1 MIWIVI
7 IVVGLIIYFMIN
19 KEKENTQNT
28 NTNIPKKSIK
38 SENSNNEKDA
48 ILQKVAK
55 YSDDEMTPEEFENSV
70 ELYRILQPIDV
81 EHSNQEV
88 IVQNFDNKVLNIV
101 HNTFKHGVWRANDK
115 MIAEKCFED
124 KEYIQKQQSL
134 MIKDFEL
141 NFEDSYSSGVDQ
153 KQAQNFIKKWG
164 LIFKNNALDNFQT
177 KKLDSRMI
185 FTFEQQMFVNGF
197 VAGLEGLSNKRT
209 QVLNYKNDQDS
220 QLLAQ
225 SYFHGIFAIALDKI
239 EDLTI
244 KNSFT
249 SDRDYLGQKI
259 DSFTQLISS
268 ILNSKNTFVEISK
281 MVEQWLSNTLSE
293 INHKAESLSKNND
306 EKMDF
311 LVNDFSDVVTVAKA
325 EKLYNDGTLLFSQ
338 GKFEEANKYFEQAA
352 ELNDKDALYQLGNS
366 FLEGKGVKQD
376 NVRAYE
382 CYFKAANLNH
392 MKAQYNLGLFLLQG
406 TLGEADVTEGRKW
419 ITKSALNGYSE
430 AQNVLDYLNKMK

>member
-38 SENSNNEKDA
+38 SENLNNEKDT

-81 EHSNQEV
+81 EDSNQELLLE
-88 IVQNFDNKVLNIV
+88 NFDNKLLNIT
-101 HNTFKHGVWRANDK
+101 HNTFKHGIWRTNDK
-115 MIAEKCFED
+115 IVADKCFENM
-124 KEYIQKQQSL
+124 EYIQKQQSL

-153 KQAQNFIKKWG
+153 EQAQNFIKKWG
-164 LIFKNNALDNFQT
+164 LIFKNNALEHFQT
-177 KKLDSRMI
+177 EIVDSTMI
-185 FTFEQQMFVNGF
+185 STFEQQMFVNGF
-197 VAGLEGLSNKRT
+197 VAGLAGLSNKRT
-209 QVLNYKNDQDS
+209 HVLNYKNDQDA
-220 QLLAQ
+220 QLLVQ
-225 SYFHGIFAIALDKI
+225 SYFHGIFTIALDKI

-244 KNSFT
+244 KNSFL

-268 ILNSKNTFVEISK
+268 ILNSKNSFVEISK
-281 MVEQWLSNTLSE
+281 IVVQWLSNTLSE
-293 INHKAESLSKNND
+293 MNHKAESLSKNND
-306 EKMDF
+306 ETMDF
-311 LVNDFSDVVTVAKA
+311 LVNDLSDLVTVAKA
-325 EKLYNDGTLLFSQ
+325 EKLYNDGVSLFSE
-338 GKFEEANKYFEQAA
+338 GKFVEANRYFEQAS

-366 FLEGKGVKQD
+366 FLEGKGVTQD
-376 NVRAYE
+376 FIKAGEY
-382 CYFKAANLNH
+382 YFRAANLGH
-392 MKAQYNLGLFLLQG
+392 IKAQYNLGLL
-406 TLGEADVTEGRKW
+406 
-419 ITKSALNGYSE
+419 
-430 AQNVLDYLNKMK
+430 